1 MALTKAQQQQIK
13 DKLAKGM
20 EKPPSDDDVRVLFNK
35 EDKIM
40 ALFRKLG
47 ERVGD
52 VKLLWSMLVDYK
64 NGTYTNVPWKL
75 MAAVVFFFTYLLLP
89 FDVIPDFIPFVGFT
103 DDLGVLGL
111 VLAGFTADID
121 AYKEWLASQTI
132 KEIPHDDDEAK
143 EE

>member
-1 MALTKAQQQQIK
+1 
-13 DKLAKGM
+13 
-20 EKPPSDDDVRVLFNK
+20 
-35 EDKIM
+35 M

-121 AYKEWLASQTI
+121 AYKAWLASQAI
-132 KEIPHDDDEAK
+132 KEIPHDEDEGK
-143 EE
+143 